1 MNNQLDENT
10 IQIMADAITK
20 AIAYKENG
28 GKVDLDNP
36 VAGKTGEMKS
46 IFQFLPSTWENYA
59 GEILGDKKAPLNKD
73 NETYVVNEKVK
84 KWLRDGKTAK
94 QIASMWNAGTGEPD
108 AYEGTFKVTTKTH
121 KAGDPS
127 KGILKKSGVAYDVP
141 KYAQDVEDY
150 SKQFFKEKMNTQN
163 TPTTPPAT
171 KVANSSSIDH
181 SSNQV
186 GNFIKQ
192 LLPKGLSVNSLLGVN
207 KASAM
212 EQPPQTNSQTMPLLG
227 TKPPVEPPVQTE
239 TSANMKGLLGSPRQ

>member
-84 KWLRDGKTAK
+84 RWLRSGKTAK

-108 AYEGTFKVTTKTH
+108 AHDGTFKVTTKTH

-127 KGILKKSGVAYDVP
+127 KGILKNSGVAYDVP

-150 SKQFFKEKMNTQN
+150 SKQFFQEKMNAQSV
-163 TPTTPPAT
+163 PKQAAT
-171 KVANSSSIDH
+171 KIADSSPVDH
-181 SSNQV
+181 PSNPV

-192 LLPKGLSVNSLLGVN
+192 LIPKGLSMDSLLGVK

-227 TKPPVEPPVQTE
+227 SKPPVEPPVQTE
-239 TSANMKGLLGSPRQ
+239 TSANMKGLLGSSGN